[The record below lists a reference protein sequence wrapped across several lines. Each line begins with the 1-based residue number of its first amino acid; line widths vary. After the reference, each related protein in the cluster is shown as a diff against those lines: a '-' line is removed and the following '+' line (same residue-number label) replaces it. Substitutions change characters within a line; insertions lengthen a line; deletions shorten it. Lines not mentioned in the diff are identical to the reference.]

1 MLGQTTLWDRETTSA
16 TYFTK
21 ERYCQKE
28 DDQGSLFRYTQV
40 CFNSLAEVWPLGL
53 PKAKS
58 LWQTSFAMVCSNTGS
73 KAPNPRVP
81 KMATPNA
88 CAGQAPG
95 KFAYTQ
101 GLKVLCTKFRCAC
114 KLMESVGVDIA
125 KRSQVLLF
133 CHLSAPKTLIRR
145 DQRSRPKP
153 ITLLCPSKEM
163 RLARVSRLCDTWS
176 RRT

>member
-1 MLGQTTLWDRETTSA
+1 MFQKLGR
-16 TYFTK
+16 
-21 ERYCQKE
+21 
-28 DDQGSLFRYTQV
+28 
-40 CFNSLAEVWPLGL
+40 SLALRSRV
-53 PKAKS
+53 PKAKR
-58 LWQTSFAMVCSNTGS
+58 LWQTSFALVCSITGS
-73 KAPNPRVP
+73 QAPNPRVP

-88 CAGQAPG
+88 YAGQAAG

-101 GLKVLCTKFRCAC
+101 GFKVLCTKFRCAC
-114 KLMESVGVDIA
+114 KLMQSVGVDIA

-133 CHLSAPKTLIRR
+133 CLLSAPKTLIRR

-163 RLARVSRLCDTWS
+163 RLALVSRLCDTWS